1 MDDRV
6 GFTTSIPVE
15 VLFAAG
21 LTPCDLNNLFIT
33 DPNPQR
39 FIERAETDGFPKSLC
54 NWIKGIYGVVVTEGV
69 KTVVCVMEG
78 DCSNTRALAEILTY
92 KGVRIVPFSF
102 PYDRDRASL
111 QHEIEKF
118 RDAFKA
124 DSQDIEKIETALE
137 KVRRNL
143 AEIDRMTWQDGLV
156 SGKENDAWLLS
167 SSDME
172 GDYDQYGKRS
182 SEFLLQAR
190 GRERLAGTR
199 IGYVGVPT
207 ITTDLYDFLES
218 IDCQVVYNE
227 VQRQFSL
234 PYFSVDITDRYLRYT
249 YPYGIFPRMEDIEAE
264 ISRRDIEG
272 IVHYVQAFCYR
283 VVEDVIMRETLGIPV
298 LTIEGD
304 LPRTLDGRTKLRLE
318 AFVEMLK
325 GKKGEL

>member
-1 MDDRV
+1 MRDRV
-6 GFTTSIPVE
+6 GFTTSVPVE
-15 VLFAAG
+15 ILFAAG
-21 LTPCDLNNLFIT
+21 LIPCDLNNLFIT

-39 FIERAETDGFPKSLC
+39 LVERAEADGFPKNLC

-92 KGVRIVPFSF
+92 KGVRIVPFSY

-118 RDAFKA
+118 RDAFRA
-124 DSQDIEKIETALE
+124 DNRDVQGIEKALE

-143 AEIDRMTWQDGLV
+143 AEIDRMTWEDGLV
-156 SGKENDAWLLS
+156 SGKENNAWLLS

-172 GDYDQYGKRS
+172 GDYNRYEKES
-182 SEFLLQAR
+182 SEFVVQAR
-190 GRERLAGTR
+190 GREKLAGTR

-207 ITTDLYDFLES
+207 ITLDLYDFLES
-218 IDCQVVYNE
+218 LGCQVVYNE

-234 PYFSVDITDRYLRYT
+234 PYFSCDMTDRYLRYT
-249 YPYGIFPRMEDIEAE
+249 YPYGIFPRMEDIKTE
-264 ISRRDIEG
+264 ISRRGIEG

-283 VVEDVIMRETLGIPV
+283 IVEDVIMREMLGIPV

-304 LPRTLDGRTKLRLE
+304 LPRALDSRTKLRLE
-318 AFVEMLK
+318 AFAEMLK
-325 GKKGEL
+325 GR